1 MLLIWINAP
10 HCALLA
16 ARPAV
21 VTSAY
26 PTYLECHRLVCLPQV
41 TYEDSMDLIAKLPTV
56 AAIIYRN
63 LYRDGST
70 PCAIDT
76 AKDWSWNFTS
86 MLGYEDPEFVEL
98 MRLYLTIHRLASAL
112 CCEVVMLSVL
122 HPGVKGKLNY
132 SPSPPLMTCLF
143 SINHTLF
150 SVISRGQRY
159 KEYYPHPTPIFSCS
173 EFAVHKKTESLSGT
187 QQHFPKMNST
197 ADEKLLIQF
206 FCATGLGNKVQTESF
221 AIFSH
226 LYLKITWV
234 LI

>member
-1 MLLIWINAP
+1 
-10 HCALLA
+10 
-16 ARPAV
+16 
-21 VTSAY
+21 
-26 PTYLECHRLVCLPQV
+26 
-41 TYEDSMDLIAKLPTV
+41 MDLIAKLPTV

-112 CCEVVMLSVL
+112 CCEVVMLSVQ

-132 SPSPPLMTCLF
+132 SPSPLLMTCLF

-150 SVISRGQRY
+150 TVISRGQQYCLVSTTHYLLSFPEDSSIRSTT
-159 KEYYPHPTPIFSCS
+159 PTPPPYLARVNLLSTKNFL
-173 EFAVHKKTESLSGT
+173 SLSST

-197 ADEKLLIQF
+197 ADGKLLIQF
-206 FCATGLGNKVQTESF
+206 FCAMGLGNKVQTEAF

-234 LI
+234 SI

>member
-1 MLLIWINAP
+1 MLLIWINVP

-16 ARPAV
+16 QEQQLSPV
-21 VTSAY
+21 HVLHS
-26 PTYLECHRLVCLPQV
+26 TYLECYRLVCLPQV

-76 AKDWSWNFTS
+76 TKDWSWNFTS

-112 CCEVVMLSVL
+112 CCEVLMLSVL
-122 HPGVKGKLNY
+122 HLGVKGKLNY
-132 SPSPPLMTCLF
+132 SPSPLLMTCLF

-150 SVISRGQRY
+150 TVISRGQQY
-159 KEYYPHPTPIFSCS
+159 KEYYPHPTPIFRWS
-173 EFAVHKKTESLSGT
+173 EFAVYKLFFFT
-187 QQHFPKMNST
+187 QQYSAAFSE
-197 ADEKLLIQF
+197 DEQ
-206 FCATGLGNKVQTESF
+206 QSR
-221 AIFSH
+221 
-226 LYLKITWV
+226 W
-234 LI
+234 